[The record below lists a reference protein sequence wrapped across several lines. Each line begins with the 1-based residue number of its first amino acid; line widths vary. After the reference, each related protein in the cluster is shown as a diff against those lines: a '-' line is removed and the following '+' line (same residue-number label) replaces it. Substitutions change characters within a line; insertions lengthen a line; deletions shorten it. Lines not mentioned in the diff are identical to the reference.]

1 MGTTG
6 CSAQQNVPPVEPSS
20 EIFTELISAPNI
32 VPSVT
37 IDGTVIALSQLNW
50 ITDDK
55 PVHLNFTDLT
65 LVPITPLPASGTS
78 LTIVISS
85 DIPPEVLDIGL
96 YSKLD
101 AGGLPDSSDGGTNIN
116 CLDSDQCVLT
126 YSPGSLQVRVSVGA
140 HHRIGVVRCGY
151 LKAMATVD
159 KPLAPELVTAAW
171 VFRLTDVE

>member
-1 MGTTG
+1 MTG
-6 CSAQQNVPPVEPSS
+6 CSAQQNVPSVEPSS
-20 EIFTELISAPNI
+20 EVFTELISAPNT

-37 IDGTVIALSQLNW
+37 IDGTAIALSQLNW

-55 PVHLNFTDLT
+55 PVHLGFTDLT
-65 LVPITPLPASGTS
+65 LVPITPLLTSGTS

-85 DIPPEVLDIGL
+85 DVPPRVLDVGL

-101 AGGLPDSSDGGTNIN
+101 AGGLPDSTDEGTNIN

-126 YSPGSLQVRVSVGA
+126 YSPDSLQVHVSVGA
-140 HHRIGVVRCGY
+140 HHHIGVVRCGY

-159 KPLAPELVTAAW
+159 KPLALELVTAAW
-171 VFRLTDVE
+171 VFRLAGVG